1 MFLVVDFLLG
11 FLLGGGGAS
20 KGEVGGKDDFLQIV
34 EVSLIMLLCLAI

>member
-1 MFLVVDFLLG
+1 MFLVVDFCLV
-11 FLLGGGGAS
+11 FCWGGGAS